1 MTSENRLPEFTKVRD
16 LFPVVHNL
24 LYFDSAH
31 QTPLATSVRSALDQF
46 YDEGQHSGGP
56 KAVWLARAEATRQ
69 QLADLLHASAREIAF
84 TKNTSEGLNVIANA
98 LALKSGDEVLMVQGD
113 HPNNSYAWLNLQSK
127 GVRTHFVPLESEVAS
142 AQTFAPFIT
151 EHTKVISLS
160 HVTFHAGQR
169 NALASIGAL
178 CQKHGIHLVVDAMQ
192 SIGVLDLDVKALGI
206 SALAAGCH
214 KGLLIPQGLGLLY
227 VDGALE
233 GLKPAYLGIAGV
245 SNPPADMVAT
255 AGDYLIKRDAGQFEL
270 GNLNLPALYALS
282 ASLRLLQHLGLRAVE
297 EHVLKLG
304 DRLIEHLDRLGIDLV
319 GPRSRENRL
328 HIYVLKLSLD
338 PWMKIFETHQVRVSP
353 DRDGIRVSFG
363 IFNTFE
369 EVDRLAGILEENNY
383 KVV

>member
-1 MTSENRLPEFTKVRD
+1 
-16 LFPVVHNL
+16 
-24 LYFDSAH
+24 
-31 QTPLATSVRSALDQF
+31 
-46 YDEGQHSGGP
+46 
-56 KAVWLARAEATRQ
+56 
-69 QLADLLHASAREIAF
+69 
-84 TKNTSEGLNVIANA
+84 
-98 LALKSGDEVLMVQGD
+98 
-113 HPNNSYAWLNLQSK
+113 
-127 GVRTHFVPLESEVAS
+127 
-142 AQTFAPFIT
+142 
-151 EHTKVISLS
+151 
-160 HVTFHAGQR
+160 
-169 NALASIGAL
+169 
-178 CQKHGIHLVVDAMQ
+178 MQ

-328 HIYVLKLSLD
+328 HIYVLKLPLD
-338 PWMKIFETHQVRVSP
+338 PWMKIFEIHQVRVSP
-353 DRDGIRVSFG
+353 ERDGIRVSFG